1 MTDLPTPP
9 SPLPDAHGQ
18 PERNDAPKN
27 ATPAPQHAAPAA
39 SATTKPPRLQ
49 SLDAFRG
56 LTMGAMVLVNN
67 PGSWSFIYPPLKHA
81 TWHGCT
87 PTDLI
92 FPFFLFIVGV
102 SMAFS
107 FASRDPGAPACGL
120 VPLTRSLTIR
130 ILRRAA
136 LLFALGMLLAV
147 FGPLLDGVLK
157 ENWRGLSTIRIPG
170 VLQRIAI
177 CFAIASVIV
186 LTLSVRVQIIIGA
199 ALLLAYTI
207 AMLALAPSADPFAS
221 TDNLCRTID
230 LAILGPAHV
239 WSAQP
244 TDPEGLFSTLPALVT
259 TLIGFWVGLVLR
271 RTTTDASAHTPVTN
285 TAAARLTTSA
295 RSPRRTLNT
304 LAILAAALLLSGYA
318 LSDFMPLNKTLWTPT
333 YVLYT
338 AGIATAT
345 LGAMHLLID
354 LLRLSRW
361 SIPLQIL
368 GLNAILLFV
377 GSGLVGRVLTSI
389 TAYHAPIDG
398 DLTLAKPVSLKA
410 ALYESLTFTGLSP
423 IDASLTFALF
433 TLACWFC
440 VLWYLW
446 QRRWFWKV

>member
-1 MTDLPTPP
+1 MTNPT
-9 SPLPDAHGQ
+9 A
-18 PERNDAPKN
+18 
-27 ATPAPQHAAPAA
+27 
-39 SATTKPPRLQ
+39 TKPPRLQ

-67 PGSWSFIYPPLKHA
+67 PGSWSHIYPPLKHA

-87 PTDLI
+87 PTDLV

-107 FASRDPGAPACGL
+107 FASREPGATPCAV
-120 VPLTRSLTIR
+120 VPLTRSLTVK

-136 LLFALGMLLAV
+136 VLFALGMLLAI

-157 ENWRGLSTIRIPG
+157 ENWHGLSTIRIPG

-186 LTLSVRVQIIIGA
+186 LTLSLRVQIIIGA

-207 AMLALAPSADPFAS
+207 AMLAMAPSADPFAS

-244 TDPEGLFSTLPALVT
+244 TDPEGILSTLPALVT
-259 TLIGFWVGLVLR
+259 TLIGFWIGLLLR
-271 RTTTDASAHTPVTN
+271 RTNTDASTPAPVTN
-285 TAAARLTTSA
+285 APATEAPIPSA
-295 RSPRRTLNT
+295 HTHQSKVSPRRTLNT
-304 LAILAAALLLSGYA
+304 LAILAAALLLSGFA
-318 LSDFMPLNKTLWTPT
+318 LSAFMPLNKALWTPT

-345 LGAMHLLID
+345 LAAMHLLID
-354 LLRLSRW
+354 ILRISRW

-377 GSGLVGRVLTSI
+377 GSGLVGRLLTSI
-389 TAYHAPIDG
+389 TAYYAPAPISAPATTTTTPIHG
-398 DLTLAKPVSLKA
+398 DLTLGQPVSLKT

-423 IDASLTFALF
+423 INASLAFALF

-440 VLWYLW
+440 VLWSLW